1 MRVESKP
8 RVALA
13 TCLALAAALSLP
25 VDAAA
30 RETGTAEAG
39 DPDGAASRLDGD
51 LAKWPTVTV
60 ALENATANDALA
72 AVAARVGL
80 DYVAPA
86 AGPGGDVRMTLSMK
100 RRPGREALETILEV
114 AGMRASIRGGMLVV
128 SAEPAVPPAET
139 AASQAAAQVESSEPV
154 PQPAPAAAPQAFPQA
169 AATPEPPAQPDDDD
183 QGRRRRRHDGKRRE
197 LVRFGEPL
205 RVEAGEVVDQAVAV
219 GGPLTIAGTV
229 LEDAVCVGGPVTLE
243 PTAVV
248 EGDVVSVGGSV
259 DVQPGATVHGD
270 RVGIG
275 GPMGGIV
282 GRIVSGGG
290 ANDVPI
296 WLFVVLGVVSALVKA
311 AVVLLIGLLVI
322 SFLPE
327 RYARVRDQLVR
338 RPGRSALAGLIMA
351 LAIVPLC
358 ILLAVTVI
366 GIPLIPIAGLFLF
379 LLMVLG
385 GTAFAS
391 WLGDKLPIFRG
402 RKSQFGALALGTA
415 VVFLVGLIPVVGG
428 IAVAAVSFVSAGAA
442 LLSKLGA
449 PPKGAPE
456 SGAGAPAAV

>member
-72 AVAARVGL
+72 AVAAKVGL

-128 SAEPAVPPAET
+128 SAEPAEPPAE
-139 AASQAAAQVESSEPV
+139 QAAAQVESEPV

-169 AATPEPPAQPDDDD
+169 AATPEPPAQPDDD
-183 QGRRRRRHDGKRRE
+183 QGRHRRRHDGKRRE

-259 DVQPGATVHGD
+259 DVQPGATIHGD

-282 GRIVSGGG
+282 GRIVSGGA

-296 WLFVVLGVVSALVKA
+296 WLFAILGVVSALVRA
-311 AVVLLIGLLVI
+311 AVILLIGLLVI

-327 RYARVRDQLVR
+327 RCERVRDHLVR

-351 LAIVPLC
+351 LAVVPLC

-415 VVFLVGLIPVVGG
+415 VVFLVSLIPVVGG

-449 PPKGAPE
+449 PPKGAPAN
-456 SGAGAPAAV
+456 GASAPAAV